1 MLGDLDDLGCSAE
14 SESKIKL
21 SATLLRPVWIELSP
35 ERGGSFAS
43 RHIFAASLVNGGKSA
58 SLCVRSRGVEDEE
71 DVAGEGGGRDET
83 MREYWAGVI
92 SATEGSSCIGC
103 GGERRGGG
111 GEADIPGYISGRA
124 GRGAWSRRR
133 GANRGL

>member
-92 SATEGSSCIGC
+92 SATEGSSCIGWLHLWQSWA
-103 GGERRGGG
+103 GGMVPE
-111 GEADIPGYISGRA
+111 IGRA
-124 GRGAWSRRR
+124 HV
-133 GANRGL
+133 